1 MRLWP
6 LTAGRRVRVRS
17 DADVDV
23 VRRAAWRFAVQ
34 TAVAVAV
41 VVVLAAILMYVTGS
55 QVAARQASE
64 RTRSAATTADDVT
77 DPQPGVVLLAQRPG
91 GPVRRSPNAPEG
103 MSRIAPASLPGG
115 PDRVRVGRLEYAAYT
130 SVRPDGSH
138 VTALADLR
146 DHGEVGDRSAAI
158 LLGGG
163 FGIVAAGLVG
173 WFIGRRAMRPVG
185 HALALQRRFV
195 ADASH
200 ELRTPLAALHLR
212 VQLLRRR
219 LSAGDPLFAEVERLE
234 ADSRTL
240 DEILSDLLVSAQLSH
255 RPDRSERVDV
265 AALAGEVAETMRS
278 HADAAGVVLTVRAD
292 AGVLVAGSRAAL
304 RRAVL
309 ALVDNAVAHARA
321 SVELGVRRDGGTV
334 LVRVGDDGEGID
346 PARLDELTQRFARG
360 QQTGRGRRFGLG
372 LALVRE
378 VVRAHGGDLRVDRRA
393 GGGSAF
399 TLALPAAAAA

>member
-1 MRLWP
+1 MRTP
-6 LTAGRRVRVRS
+6 LASVLRRIRTGS

-41 VVVLAAILMYVTGS
+41 VVVLAAGLMYVTGM
-55 QVAARQASE
+55 QVAAREADA

-91 GPVRRSPNAPEG
+91 GPVRRSPNAPAG
-103 MSRIAPASLPGG
+103 MHRIAPASLSAGSARVHVG
-115 PDRVRVGRLEYAAYT
+115 PLEYVAYT
-130 SVRPDGSH
+130 SVRPDGLH

-185 HALALQRRFV
+185 DALALQRRFV

-212 VQLLRRR
+212 VQLLKRR
-219 LSAGDPLFAEVERLE
+219 LPPDDPLHAQVEQLE

-240 DEILSDLLVSAQLSH
+240 DEILSDLLVSAQLPH
-255 RPDRSERVDV
+255 HPDRSEPVDV
-265 AALAGEVAETMRS
+265 AAVAEEVAAMMRP
-278 HADAAGVVLTVRAD
+278 HADAAGVRLGVRAD
-292 AGVLVAGSRAAL
+292 GGVLAAGS
-304 RRAVL
+304 
-309 ALVDNAVAHARA
+309 
-321 SVELGVRRDGGTV
+321 
-334 LVRVGDDGEGID
+334 
-346 PARLDELTQRFARG
+346 
-360 QQTGRGRRFGLG
+360 
-372 LALVRE
+372 
-378 VVRAHGGDLRVDRRA
+378 
-393 GGGSAF
+393 
-399 TLALPAAAAA
+399 